1 MQDRPDRN
9 EAEDIREGG
18 PYADFIRRLVESG
31 RYGSAAEVILDALA
45 LLQEREIAHSA
56 YDDHMRKLVQV
67 GIDQA
72 DRGEMLPADE
82 VFDRLEAKFRALADR
97 DANP

>member
-9 EAEDIREGG
+9 DADVAREGG

-45 LLQEREIAHSA
+45 LLQEREIARSA
-56 YDDHMRKLVQV
+56 YDAHMRN
-67 GIDQA
+67 A
-72 DRGEMLPADE
+72 RG
-82 VFDRLEAKFRALADR
+82 LAAGRPGLDSVR
-97 DANP
+97 R

>member
-9 EAEDIREGG
+9 DADVAREGG

-45 LLQEREIAHSA
+45 LLQEREIARSA
-56 YDDHMRKLVQV
+56 YDAHMRKLVQV

-72 DRGEMLPADE
+72 DRGELIPAEE
-82 VFDRLEAKFRALADR
+82 VFDRLEAKYLAMVER
-97 DANP
+97 REKP